1 MAALSAPRNTRFAV
15 GDQVRLTA
23 AGTIYAGGL
32 VCANASGAAVAAAD
46 TAGLKII
53 GIAEQTV
60 ASGETVVVRRGVF
73 PLENDTNA
81 PVTAASIG
89 KLVYVLDDQTVTLA
103 SGATN
108 DVVAGLF
115 LGFEA
120 ATGECLVAVGNYN
133 IRAAAAPV
141 AALTGSLTGTVDGAL
156 ADIAATAGSCAGGS
170 SPTAANVDAA
180 IATAV
185 ASIVTGT
192 NTQIKELQT
201 TINALVAALQP

>member
-1 MAALSAPRNTRFAV
+1 MAALTSPRSTRFAL

-32 VCANASGAAVAAAD
+32 VCANSNGAAVAAAD
-46 TAGLKII
+46 TAGLKVI

-60 ASGETVVVRRGVF
+60 ASGETVIVRRGVF
-73 PLENDTNA
+73 ALANDTNA

-89 KLVYVLDDQTVTLA
+89 KLVYILDDQTVTIA
-103 SGATN
+103 GGATN

-120 ATGECLVAVGNYN
+120 ATGECLVAVNNFN

-141 AALTGSLTGTVDGAL
+141 AALTGTLTGTANGAL
-156 ADIAATAGSCAGGS
+156 VDVAAAAGACAGGS
-170 SPTAANVDAA
+170 SPTAGNVDTA

-185 ASIVTGT
+185 ATIVSGT
-192 NTQIKELQT
+192 NEQLKELQT
-201 TINALVAALQP
+201 TVNALVAALQP